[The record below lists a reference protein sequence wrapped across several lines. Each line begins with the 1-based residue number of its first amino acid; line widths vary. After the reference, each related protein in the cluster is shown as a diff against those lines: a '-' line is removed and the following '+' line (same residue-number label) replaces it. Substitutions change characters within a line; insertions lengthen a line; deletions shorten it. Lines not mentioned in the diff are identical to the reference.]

1 MLVLSRKPSEEIL
14 IDGHITVKV
23 LRVQGN
29 RVYLGVEAP
38 DDIGIRRGEL
48 GADAQRSVARE
59 AVPAGATC
67 CSTSV

>member
-14 IDGHITVKV
+14 IDGHIIVKV

-38 DDIGIRRGEL
+38 DDVGIRRGEL
-48 GADAQRSVARE
+48 AADAHPNVSREPVA
-59 AVPAGATC
+59 VGANC
-67 CSTSV
+67 CSASA

>member
-14 IDGHITVKV
+14 IDGDIIVKV

-38 DDIGIRRGEL
+38 EDVGIRRGEL
-48 GADAQRSVARE
+48 AADAQRRVARE
-59 AVPAGATC
+59 PAPVGASC
-67 CSTSV
+67 CSASV

>member
-14 IDGHITVKV
+14 IDGQITVKV

-38 DDIGIRRGEL
+38 DDVGIRRGEL
-48 GADAQRSVARE
+48 PADAQRAAAPE
-59 AVPAGATC
+59 PAPVGTTC

>member
-1 MLVLSRKPSEEIL
+1 MLVLSRKPSEEIV

-38 DDIGIRRGEL
+38 EDVGIRRGEL
-48 GADAQRSVARE
+48 AADAQPSMARDS
-59 AVPAGATC
+59 APV
-67 CSTSV
+67 STSVCRASV